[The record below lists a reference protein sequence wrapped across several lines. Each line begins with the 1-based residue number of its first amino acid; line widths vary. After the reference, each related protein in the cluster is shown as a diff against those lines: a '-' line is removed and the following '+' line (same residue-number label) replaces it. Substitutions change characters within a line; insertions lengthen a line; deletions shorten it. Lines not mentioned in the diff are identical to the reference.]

1 MRRTALAASS
11 ALAALALAG
20 NALASWQPGGGG
32 SGYAK
37 TRTMPAGNTPS
48 ASVSNRK
55 VTVSWSASAL
65 PGGGSVDGYLVK
77 RYATGGSAQAI
88 GAECSGT
95 ITALSCTEGAV
106 PPGSWRYTVTPVLAN
121 WQGSESAMSSAVT
134 VASPALT
141 LDSSTVSCLPAT
153 VTGQIT
159 SFIDGQ
165 TVTFRL
171 DNPSTGTV
179 LSGSI
184 TPSTVPS
191 NGTASVSVTIPAG
204 TSSGAHAIYAIGD
217 RGDTASAPLTVAT
230 DGIRVAS
237 GSYSGNGFDDRNI
250 SGVGFQ
256 PDAVIVK
263 GNASQVAVVRTS
275 TMSGNATKELSG
287 ATALSSNRV
296 QALQSD
302 GFQVGTSSTVNASGT
317 TYYWTALKA
326 AAGHLT
332 LGTYTG
338 TGANRSI
345 TGLGYSPEYVMILSA
360 SANNAVQRM
369 SAMTRT
375 FRFDAHTGTTT
386 GITSLTSDGFSL
398 GTSSQVNASG
408 TTYHYAAFNQ
418 CSGEMSTSSYTG
430 NGSSSRSVTGVG
442 FQPDYLVVHA
452 DDTVTA
458 REGVHRPS
466 AVSGSS
472 SLYFSALSN
481 TSTGITGLQSD
492 GFSVGSNSAANASGV
507 TYDYVAF
514 KDRP

>member
-217 RGDTASAPLTVAT
+217 R
-230 DGIRVAS
+230 
-237 GSYSGNGFDDRNI
+237 
-250 SGVGFQ
+250 
-256 PDAVIVK
+256 
-263 GNASQVAVVRTS
+263 NASQVAVVRTS

-408 TTYHYAAFNQ
+408 TTYHDAAFNQ